1 VKAVILILKHAT
13 LLRISN
19 LPEAALTNADL
30 DYQRQNIDNSI
41 RQNFRSYGLLS
52 SVEQLTGFIMGVEI
66 GWFIL
71 LLFVTSISY
80 CPFSVIS
87 VLSHYRCIDDS
98 VS

>member
-1 VKAVILILKHAT
+1 VKAVTLILKHAT
-13 LLRISN
+13 LLRPSN
-19 LPEAALTNADL
+19 LPEAALTIVDL
-30 DYQRQNIDNSI
+30 DYQRQNIDNSV
-41 RQNFRSYGLLS
+41 QQYLASYALNL
-52 SVEQLTGFIMGVEI
+52 SVEQFVGFIMGNEI

-87 VLSHYRCIDDS
+87 VLSHYRCIDDT

>member
-1 VKAVILILKHAT
+1 VTAVTLILKHAT
-13 LLRISN
+13 LLRFSN

-30 DYQRQNIDNSI
+30 DYQRENIDDTI
-41 RQNFRSYGLLS
+41 QQYLKSYALKL
-52 SVEQLTGFIMGVEI
+52 SVEQFADFIMSTEI

-87 VLSHYRCIDDS
+87 VLSPEPLQMYR
-98 VS
+98 